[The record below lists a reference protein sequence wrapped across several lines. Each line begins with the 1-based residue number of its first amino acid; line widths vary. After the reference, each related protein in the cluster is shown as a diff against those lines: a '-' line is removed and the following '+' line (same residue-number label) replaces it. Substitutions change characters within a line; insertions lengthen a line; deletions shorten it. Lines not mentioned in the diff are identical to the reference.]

1 MSIRRLITFIL
12 LLILSQALPAYA
24 ETPVGFRFS
33 NMRIV
38 FLEKVNAGAFAELEN
53 ANKDPYLI
61 QSWIVAAD
69 EQTGLPMDKNSQQDA
84 VPFVIT
90 PPLHR
95 LEVGER
101 YRWRIQRVG
110 NQGLP
115 SDRESVF
122 YVALKAIPTTEKQ
135 AQDKGEFVLSPVIY
149 QKMLYRPA
157 ALEELR
163 TDMLA
168 DKATFRREGN
178 QLVVRNDSPLYMT
191 FATLQVGDYE
201 MPESELYKMVPPFA
215 EQRYPLPASAK
226 GNVMWRLLNEYAI
239 ATKAELKPL

>member
-1 MSIRRLITFIL
+1 MSIPRVITLML
-12 LLILSQALPAYA
+12 LLVLGHALPAYA
-24 ETPVGFRFS
+24 EKPLGFRFS
-33 NMRIV
+33 DMRIM
-38 FLEKVNAGAFAELEN
+38 FLENVDAGAFTELEN
-53 ANKDPYLI
+53 TNKDPYLI

-69 EQTGLPMDKNSQQDA
+69 PQTGLPMDKNAQQEK

-95 LEVGER
+95 LDAGER

-110 NQGLP
+110 NEGLQ

-135 AQDKGEFVLSPVIY
+135 GEGKGEFVLSPVIY

-191 FATLQVGDYE
+191 FATLQIGDYQ
-201 MPESELYKMVPPFA
+201 MPDSELYKMVAPFA
-215 EQRYPLPASAK
+215 EHRYPLPASAK
-226 GNVMWRLLNEYAI
+226 GDVMWRLLNEYAI

>member
-1 MSIRRLITFIL
+1 MSICRVITSIL
-12 LLILSQALPAYA
+12 LLILSHTLPVYA
-24 ETPVGFRFS
+24 ETPIGFRFS
-33 NMRIV
+33 DMRIV
-38 FLEKVNAGAFAELEN
+38 FLEKVDAGAFTELEN
-53 ANKDPYLI
+53 TNKDPYLI

-69 EQTGLPMDKNSQQDA
+69 PQTGLPMDKNAQQQA

-95 LEVGER
+95 LNAGER

-110 NQGLP
+110 NDGLQ

-163 TDMLA
+163 TDMVA

-191 FATLQVGDYE
+191 FATLQIGEYQ
-201 MPESELYKMVPPFA
+201 MPDSELYRMVAPFA
-215 EQRYPLPASAK
+215 EQRYPLPENAK
-226 GNVMWRLLNEYAI
+226 GDVIWRLLNEYAI

>member
-1 MSIRRLITFIL
+1 MSILRVITLTIL
-12 LLILSQALPAYA
+12 LVLSHALPVYA
-24 ETPVGFRFS
+24 ETPIGFRFS
-33 NMRIV
+33 EMRIV
-38 FLEKVNAGAFAELEN
+38 FLENVDAGAFTELEN
-53 ANKDPYLI
+53 TNKDPYLI

-69 EQTGLPMDKNSQQDA
+69 PQTGLPMDKNAQQET

-95 LEVGER
+95 LNAGER

-110 NQGLP
+110 NDGLP

-135 AQDKGEFVLSPVIY
+135 TQDKGEFVLSPVIY

-168 DKATFRREGN
+168 DKATFRREGD
-178 QLVVRNDSPLYMT
+178 QLVVRNESPLYMT

-201 MPESELYKMVPPFA
+201 VPDSELYKMVAPFA